1 MNLVHADVLVSIYFQ
16 ERIQLE
22 TSRLYRQ
29 AGVNP
34 LAGTPL
40 VLKLK
45 LPLFFW
51 QLANHD
57 LLLHFGDYE
66 SLKWRNSLSPDFS
79 PA

>member
-66 SLKWRNSLSPDFS
+66 SLKW
-79 PA
+79 